1 MKKNLIRLITYVLI
15 MTLCLSLSISAYA
28 SDIII
33 IGGGDSGGGNGGNG
47 GGGVD
52 VGNGEEPGR
61 TVQAA
66 VITKDPTGETLD
78 AGDDA
83 VFIARAEHYDDIL
96 WIISSP
102 DGKNYEGNSA
112 ANVFAGLVVNGYD
125 EEELVLEKVP
135 YDMNGYTVQCRF
147 TGEDGENVYTD
158 KATITVNKVEIST
171 ALINAEPQATVKNL
185 GESLTLSVTATSPD
199 SGSLKYQWYRNTEN
213 KTEGGTAISGAINAA
228 YTPEQ
233 SEGTYYYYVGVW
245 NVVGN
250 QTSQAV
256 YTKPAAVTYVNP
268 LSAPQE
274 APAGVQP
281 GTAEPAADG
290 TPVEPT
296 TPPAARPGVDN
307 AENNEGNTMLMIISV
322 VLCVAVLAAV
332 AALIIIRRKEK
343 ELDEEY
349 DDDEDDEF
357 YKP

>member
-28 SDIII
+28 SDVII
-33 IGGGDSGGGNGGNG
+33 IGGGDNGGGNGGNG

-147 TGEDGENVYTD
+147 TGEDGVNVYTD
-158 KATITVNKVEIST
+158 KATITVNKVEINT
-171 ALINAEPQATVKNL
+171 ALINAEPQAATKNL

-199 SGSLKYQWYRNTEN
+199 SGSLKYQWYKNTEN
-213 KTEGGTAISGAINAA
+213 KTEGGTAISGAINAT

-233 SEGTYYYYVGVW
+233 NEGTYYYYVGVW

-256 YTKPAAVTYVNP
+256 YTRPAAVTYMNP
-268 LSAPQE
+268 QSAAQNT
-274 APAGVQP
+274 PAGAQT
-281 GTAEPAADG
+281 GTEPAADG

-296 TPPAARPGVDN
+296 TPPAARPGVDS
-307 AENNEGNTMLMIISV
+307 ENNEGNTMLMIISI

-349 DDDEDDEF
+349 EDDEDDEF